1 MREIDYSTVPVDYMA
16 GAVQRYI
23 ENGLEPGSFMRALLS
38 NDLRGAIARADGMNI
53 ARIPHW
59 VVWMEQN
66 MPVGSWGSPDAY
78 WSWVDQ
84 GGGLGPDGNDPV

>member
-23 ENGLEPGSFMRALLS
+23 EQGIEPGSFMRALLS

-59 VVWMEQN
+59 VVWMEN
-66 MPVGSWGSPDAY
+66 NLPGASWGSVQNY
-78 WSWVDQ
+78 EGWIEGRYQVLS
-84 GGGLGPDGNDPV
+84 